1 MNVPQFSDFEKC
13 SSGSRIP
20 GSQFLRVWTDALVNE
35 KLHILND
42 PKIFEIDYRKAGT
55 VNKAIQSRLAPVVNG
70 KKDARITLNNKR
82 GGVKLQGLHQLQPQ
96 GYRWSY

>member
-1 MNVPQFSDFEKC
+1 M
-13 SSGSRIP
+13 
-20 GSQFLRVWTDALVNE
+20 TDALVNE
-35 KLHILND
+35 KSHILSEPTVKFFNSD
-42 PKIFEIDYRKAGT
+42 SKIFEIDYRKAGT